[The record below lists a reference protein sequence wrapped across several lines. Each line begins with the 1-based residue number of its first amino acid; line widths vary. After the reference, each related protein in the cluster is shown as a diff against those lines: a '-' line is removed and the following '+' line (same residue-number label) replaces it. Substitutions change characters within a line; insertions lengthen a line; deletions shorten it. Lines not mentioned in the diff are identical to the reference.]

1 MSGCQGSSWLAT
13 LLCWLHEFLTGH
25 WSVLV
30 AMVVVVISLLCS
42 LFLLGPSCHV
52 CSQGGTGV
60 VFWGGVAGRFPGPGW
75 KGTPFPA
82 SPPPYTT
89 PWVLGG
95 GALGPS
101 LLPNHTGFR
110 PGGLEMGDG
119 CSDGCGSGL
128 RDPSWLVCRGS
139 HGKLLNAV

>member
-1 MSGCQGSSWLAT
+1 MHFTVSAGVS
-13 LLCWLHEFLTGH
+13 LCCPR
-25 WSVLV
+25 
-30 AMVVVVISLLCS
+30 VIS
-42 LFLLGPSCHV
+42 V
-52 CSQGGTGV
+52 
-60 VFWGGVAGRFPGPGW
+60 GPGW

-89 PWVLGG
+89 QWVLGG

-139 HGKLLNAV
+139 HGKLLNDPLKAIKARQHLMDTPWYFHDPMIFHGHENIMILVQ